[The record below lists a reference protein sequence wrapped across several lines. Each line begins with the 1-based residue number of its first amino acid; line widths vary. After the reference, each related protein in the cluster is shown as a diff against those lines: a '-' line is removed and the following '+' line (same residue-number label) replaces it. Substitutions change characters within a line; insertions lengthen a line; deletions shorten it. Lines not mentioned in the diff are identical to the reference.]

1 MIRPLRKRHRLI
13 WIVLSVIIPI
23 LFIKSYRST
32 SAFPKENADIST
44 DPLVFVESKTAKSDH
59 YSAMVGTL
67 KSGEKVLQLELK
79 ALFRSPAPGVY
90 LVPENK
96 DNVADYRL
104 LGEVNKIG
112 SYQFEFKVADDN
124 YQLTVYDP
132 IKRINLETFNF
143 Q

>member
-1 MIRPLRKRHRLI
+1 M
-13 WIVLSVIIPI
+13 WIVLSVIISI
-23 LFIKSYRST
+23 LFIKSYRTT
-32 SAFPKENADIST
+32 SAFPNGNVAAAT
-44 DPLVFVESKTAKSDH
+44 DSLEFVESKTTESDL

-90 LVPENK
+90 LISGDK

-104 LGEVNKIG
+104 LGEVNKTG
-112 SYQFEFKVADDN
+112 SYQFKFNVADNN

-132 IKRINLETFNF
+132 IKRIKLETFNF

>member
-1 MIRPLRKRHRLI
+1 M
-13 WIVLSVIIPI
+13 WIVLSVIISI

-32 SAFPKENADIST
+32 SAFPKENAGTSI
-44 DPLVFVESKTAKSDH
+44 DPLVFVESKTAESDR
-59 YSAMVGTL
+59 YSARVGTL
-67 KSGEKVLQLELK
+67 KSGENVLQLELK

-96 DNVADYRL
+96 NNFADYRL
-104 LGEVNKIG
+104 LGEVNKTG
-112 SYQFEFKVADDN
+112 SYQFKFKVADDN

-132 IKRINLETFNF
+132 IKRIKLETFNF